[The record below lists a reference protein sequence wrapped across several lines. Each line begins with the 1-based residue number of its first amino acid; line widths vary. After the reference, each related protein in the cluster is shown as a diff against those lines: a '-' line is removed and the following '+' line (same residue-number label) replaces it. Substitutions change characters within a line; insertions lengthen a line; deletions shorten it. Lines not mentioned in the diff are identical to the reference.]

1 VALQKDEAI
10 VLFKRAF
17 GESDRIIRLFTLENG
32 KVGAIAKGAGKSQ
45 KRFMNTLEPF
55 NHIRVE
61 YFEKAGR
68 GLVRLE
74 SADLLETN
82 SGIEKS
88 LRRIS
93 TASFFTEFVDR
104 LTKERERHDALFY
117 LLKEIIGQVRETEL
131 SYSHILHYQLRM
143 LEVLGYLPNF
153 GHCVHCG
160 KDVPDT
166 DKVFFS
172 KEGGGVLCGH
182 CSGHVPSRAYSRGV
196 IPGICA
202 SSREVCRFTEMPLQR
217 EATDLMEGFVAFH
230 LEIECKSYQILK
242 KVLYR

>member
-1 VALQKDEAI
+1 VAHQKDEAI

-17 GESDRIIRLFTLENG
+17 GESDRIIHLFTLANG
-32 KVGAIAKGAGKSQ
+32 KIAAIAKGAGRSQ

-74 SADLLETN
+74 SADLVETN

-88 LRRIS
+88 LQRIC

-104 LTKERERHDALFY
+104 LTNERERHDTLFY
-117 LLKEIIGQVRETEL
+117 LLKEIIDQTKEMEL
-131 SYSHILHYQLRM
+131 GYSHILHYQLRM

-153 GHCVHCG
+153 GQCVYCG
-160 KDVPDT
+160 KDVPDGE
-166 DKVFFS
+166 KVFFS
-172 KEGGGVLCGH
+172 KERGGVLCRH
-182 CSGHVPSRAYSRGV
+182 CSGYVPSRAYSQGV
-196 IPGICA
+196 IPSICA
-202 SSREVCRFTEMPLQR
+202 MGREVCRFTERPLQR
-217 EATDLMEGFVAFH
+217 EVTGLMEDFVAFH
-230 LEIECKSYQILK
+230 LEVECKSYRILK
-242 KVLYR
+242 RILHE